1 MPILFFQV
9 SCKKGDSSPVVVVLP
24 GVTIGSQV
32 WTINNLDVKIYRNG
46 DAIPQVT
53 TPATWAALTTGA
65 WCWYNN
71 DSATNAAKYGKLYNW
86 YAVNDARGLAP
97 SGYHIPTDVEWTK
110 LTDYLGGLTVAGG
123 KIRTTSGWTAPN
135 TGATNSSGFTGL
147 PGGFRDSGG
156 NFGLNGGLTA
166 WWSSTEAST
175 INAWYRDVG
184 YTNIIV
190 GRASDIKISGF
201 SVRCVRD

>member
-1 MPILFFQV
+1 MEKITFKHIAFLIFLVPILFFQI

-32 WTINNLDVKIYRNG
+32 WTTNNLDVKIYRNG

-53 TPATWAALTTGA
+53 TSTAWAALTTGA

-71 DSATNAAKYGKLYNW
+71 DSATNAATYGKLYNW
-86 YAVNDARGLAP
+86 YAVNDSRGLAP

-110 LTDYLGGLTVAGG
+110 LTDYLGGLSVAGG

-135 TGATNSSGFTGL
+135 TGATNSVSIRL
-147 PGGFRDSGG
+147 PTSCWTDPSMIFLFD
-156 NFGLNGGLTA
+156 
-166 WWSSTEAST
+166 EAS
-175 INAWYRDVG
+175 
-184 YTNIIV
+184 
-190 GRASDIKISGF
+190 
-201 SVRCVRD
+201 